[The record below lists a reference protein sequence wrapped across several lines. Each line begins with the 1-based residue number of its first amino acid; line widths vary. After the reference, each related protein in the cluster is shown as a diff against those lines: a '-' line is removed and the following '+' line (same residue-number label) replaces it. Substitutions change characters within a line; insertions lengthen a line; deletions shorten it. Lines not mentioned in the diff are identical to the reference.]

1 MAFGVV
7 FKSRGQWHRVHAC
20 AKINT
25 PRLCGDFT
33 GTNGTNGTK
42 ATAKTDRSPNVFI
55 SGYPFLF
62 SSSSFPFFSFFFF
75 SFFESSFIHLKKWFL
90 IYLLFISLIP
100 LHFSNLIGSKERTQS
115 QPANH
120 SLNWMNGAG
129 RTNCWLLSIARSLE
143 KNFEW
148 ELRSIADRGFGRTI
162 RPPKYRRGSARMS
175 SILGA
180 EHGRDC
186 IIQYR
191 MNQ

>member
-1 MAFGVV
+1 MASSACVRKDQYAATLRRLYRHKRHKRHKGNGENGSVTQRFYFRLPIFV
-7 FKSRGQWHRVHAC
+7 F
-20 AKINT
+20 
-25 PRLCGDFT
+25 F
-33 GTNGTNGTK
+33 
-42 ATAKTDRSPNVFI
+42 F
-55 SGYPFLF
+55 
-62 SSSSFPFFSFFFF
+62 FFSFFFFLFF